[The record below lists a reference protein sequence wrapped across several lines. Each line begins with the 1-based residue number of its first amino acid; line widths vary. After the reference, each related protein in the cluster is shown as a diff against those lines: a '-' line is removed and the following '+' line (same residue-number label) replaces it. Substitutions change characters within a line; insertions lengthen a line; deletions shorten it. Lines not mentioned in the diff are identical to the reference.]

1 MSPVGCAMFTLHV
14 RVPLGTPLGSCVS
27 YLQHI
32 TALAVVYSVC
42 KMDGYQ
48 VGTVQC
54 LVIIYNL

>member
-1 MSPVGCAMFTLHV
+1 MFTLHV